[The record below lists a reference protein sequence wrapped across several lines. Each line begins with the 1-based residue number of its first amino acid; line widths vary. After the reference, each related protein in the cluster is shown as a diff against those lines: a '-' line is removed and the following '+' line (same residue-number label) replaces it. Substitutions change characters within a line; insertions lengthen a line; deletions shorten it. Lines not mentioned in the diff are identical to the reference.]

1 MLISGLSK
9 INCDVDEK
17 GPISAP
23 SRNSYP
29 RDMMAT
35 RALAPPLGASRVT
48 ARVSG
53 RWNVALGVSRAAQP
67 RGRALPRVRVVASA
81 KKVVET
87 ETTETLTKS
96 GFGLGLDADFD
107 AHNVRLGAVY
117 PYVALSAAFMTL
129 WVFGPFPG
137 SAYTGIAS
145 HDAWLT
151 GVYEYFHFDSIF
163 GPTSLITK
171 YNEVGRVPALAHAVP
186 GAFWCALAPLQLHPR
201 SREAWGGAAHRVGG
215 RAMLAAA
222 AVLMAG
228 YAVIDANAL
237 FADAHDFRGQVGTV
251 SSAIDGFVAQ
261 ASSRFVTDAVRITP
275 FNVVGVR
282 GIAAWFLFTG
292 AMTGVAARRGN
303 VLGAPTVGGSARR
316 RRSLGRVPEAGV
328 LGDPRGGD
336 RAGSQRGHHT
346 RGRVRVARVRGR
358 VLRRVVHHD
367 PRVFR
372 RRRVG
377 GARERRRKNG
387 DAGVA
392 RRVSRSTVSIVNVS
406 QRLYS

>member
-1 MLISGLSK
+1 MSK

-117 PYVALSAAFMTL
+117 PYVALSAAFMAL

-292 AMTGVAARRGN
+292 AMTGVAARRGTFSEHRRWAARH
-303 VLGAPTVGGSARR
+303 VGAGLWVACQRPVYSAI
-316 RRSLGRVPEAGV
+316 
-328 LGDPRGGD
+328 
-336 RAGSQRGHHT
+336 RAGATALGVSGAITHEAAFGSLAFADAFYVASYIT
-346 RGRVRVARVRGR
+346 TLAYFGGAEWVARESAEGKTAT
-358 VLRRVVHHD
+358 
-367 PRVFR
+367 P
-372 RRRVG
+372 
-377 GARERRRKNG
+377 ASREE
-387 DAGVA
+387 
-392 RRVSRSTVSIVNVS
+392 
-406 QRLYS
+406 

>member
-1 MLISGLSK
+1 
-9 INCDVDEK
+9 
-17 GPISAP
+17 
-23 SRNSYP
+23 
-29 RDMMAT
+29 MMAT

-117 PYVALSAAFMTL
+117 PYVALSAAFMAL

-215 RAMLAAA
+215 
-222 AVLMAG
+222 
-228 YAVIDANAL
+228 AL
-237 FADAHDFRGQVGTV
+237 C
-251 SSAIDGFVAQ
+251 S
-261 ASSRFVTDAVRITP
+261 
-275 FNVVGVR
+275 
-282 GIAAWFLFTG
+282 
-292 AMTGVAARRGN
+292 
-303 VLGAPTVGGSARR
+303 RR
-316 RRSLGRVPEAGV
+316 RRCSW
-328 LGDPRGGD
+328 
-336 RAGSQRGHHT
+336 RAT
-346 RGRVRVARVRGR
+346 
-358 VLRRVVHHD
+358 
-367 PRVFR
+367 P
-372 RRRVG
+372 
-377 GARERRRKNG
+377 
-387 DAGVA
+387 
-392 RRVSRSTVSIVNVS
+392 
-406 QRLYS
+406 

>member
-1 MLISGLSK
+1 
-9 INCDVDEK
+9 
-17 GPISAP
+17 
-23 SRNSYP
+23 
-29 RDMMAT
+29 MMAT

-53 RWNVALGVSRAAQP
+53 RRNVALGVSRAAQP

-87 ETTETLTKS
+87 ETTETSAKS

-117 PYVALSAAFMTL
+117 PYVALSAAFMSL

-261 ASSRFVTDAVRITP
+261 TSSRFVTDVDFESRITP

-292 AMTGVAARRGN
+292 AMTGVAARRGTFSEHRRWAARH
-303 VLGAPTVGGSARR
+303 VGAGLWVACQRPVYSAI
-316 RRSLGRVPEAGV
+316 
-328 LGDPRGGD
+328 
-336 RAGSQRGHHT
+336 RAGATALGVSGAITHEAAFGSLAFADAFYVASYIT
-346 RGRVRVARVRGR
+346 TFAYFGGAEWVARESAEGTT
-358 VLRRVVHHD
+358 
-367 PRVFR
+367 
-372 RRRVG
+372 
-377 GARERRRKNG
+377 AKSESREE
-387 DAGVA
+387 
-392 RRVSRSTVSIVNVS
+392 
-406 QRLYS
+406 